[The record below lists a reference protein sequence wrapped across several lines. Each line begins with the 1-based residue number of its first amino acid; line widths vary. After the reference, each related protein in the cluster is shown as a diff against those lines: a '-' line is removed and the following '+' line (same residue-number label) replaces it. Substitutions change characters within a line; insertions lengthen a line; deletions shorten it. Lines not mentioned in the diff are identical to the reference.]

1 MKTTKTQEGESLH
14 QEFYGV
20 EIERSK
26 VNSKLDTRS
35 PYTTKSPVN
44 AQKQIINNSKTQH
57 NVNLKLSST
66 NQAIRSPQIKSDRES
81 ESHLPSNASI
91 DPSEDAAHLR

>member
-1 MKTTKTQEGESLH
+1 MH

>member
-1 MKTTKTQEGESLH
+1 MH

-91 DPSEDAAHLR
+91 DPSEDAAHSR